1 MKSTIPDYQ
10 DYIESNPD
18 EDEDYIP
25 ESSSSEGSSVEA
37 YRYPQRNNKKGAFI
51 FQTVLSSSMILRTQQ
66 MKISHP
72 HWRYNPKNSQKK

>member
-18 EDEDYIP
+18 EDEDNIP

-37 YRYPQRNNKKGAFI
+37 YRYPQRKGPFI
-51 FQTVLSSSMILRTQQ
+51 FHTALPRSMILRTQQ

-72 HWRYNPKNSQKK
+72 HRR